1 MTISVPRRL
10 FRRAMPNLDP
20 GVSMSIRPPHLSDV
34 RTPLSRRRSPV
45 RGRGVHSTAM
55 RSALAAALAGVLVL
69 NLGGSGV
76 TALSTGAAR
85 DAAAG
90 KGAGVRPGQS
100 WGSAAGRSHLETG
113 KVNREL
119 PKSERGRFP
128 LHKLNQEAEPGRNK
142 ASVAAAPAEGK
153 HGYDKSTSRERS
165 AERGANQRVY
175 DNADGTQTTEF
186 SSAPINYR
194 KPDGSWVPIDLD
206 LVPAA
211 DGPGWRT
218 TADSVGL
225 RLADRAAAAELA
237 RLTFDGGAEFAY
249 GLADAVDSAGRVEGR
264 TVTYPGVRPD
274 MDLRLEPRAG
284 GVKETLVLR
293 SAKAPTT
300 YLFPLRLR
308 DLSAELVD
316 GQVVLT
322 GRDRRQLGVIPPG
335 YMMDSGSGA
344 TGPATSTGVTY
355 EIVTSGGRPALKMTL
370 DRAWLADPSRTYP
383 VEVDP
388 TVGPAVDAVKS
399 DSSMYVH
406 GSSSTSGGS
415 ELLVGRSGGENAAAY
430 LKFGDL
436 VSRLQY
442 HTIYGAALSVVN
454 FDAASC
460 KARAV
465 TVHPVT
471 ASWSAG
477 TGYSY
482 PGPAV
487 GGSLASRSF
496 AHGYIGLGQS
506 QSSCPAAGE
515 MFDLGVAGRNLVQ
528 RWVNGSQANYGLSLR
543 ASSTD
548 GTAWKKFAGTG
559 TANPPALYVTHTPYN
574 AGYAIPKPTP
584 EPPVLRNQNGKVKV
598 TVTNLGAEAW
608 SPSNYYLAYRV
619 YNATTGAAVTQQ
631 RAANLP
637 ATLARGAKVTLD
649 ATIKAL
655 PPGSYFLDFTMVR
668 TGGIVFTDQQVP
680 PGRIVLQVFDVP
692 PVLQELYPENGY
704 QAPTLTPLLW
714 ARAVDT
720 DAPPGSSLSFK
731 FEICDRTD
739 SGTATNCTNSGY
751 QTKQSWVV
759 PSGRLAWSKNYMWR
773 SYVKDT
779 ANEVISPYSVLTA
792 AVPQPDLLS
801 RIGTAPGAEQGR
813 EFDAQTGN
821 FSTAAIDATV
831 ATVGP
836 ELNLG
841 RTYNSLDPRKTGVFG
856 AGWSSRY
863 DMLLTP
869 DDDGSG
875 NVVIRYPDGQEVR
888 FGRNTDG
895 TYAAPAGR
903 VAKLTVDS
911 SNWKLVDRAGT
922 TYQFALTGKLQKIT
936 DVASR
941 SVALSYDVLSGKLA
955 RVYVSNSL
963 TNTAGR
969 ALRFTWTGNHI
980 TSVATDTVNG
990 AALTWNYTYNG
1001 DLLTKVCGPDGAC
1014 TGYDYAAGSHYR
1026 TAVLDAKPD
1035 SYYHLG
1041 ESEGTSAASDV
1052 AVNLGKDVGTYRNV
1066 TLGQPG
1072 VVEGTSGTA
1081 AGFNGTSAYLELP
1094 KGLVKKS
1101 RDASVE
1107 LWFKIGLTQTGGPL
1121 LGYQDKAVGT
1131 AATSAVPVLYTG
1143 TDGKLRGQFATG
1155 AIAPITSTT
1164 LVNDNKWHHVVLSA
1178 MANTQTMYLDGVKVG
1193 QLTGQTIDASLL
1205 TFNQVGLASATTP
1218 ASWPAWGGTA
1228 QRYFAG
1234 TVDEVAVYSRP
1245 LGPATVAAH
1254 YAYAKPAAQQLTRVT
1269 LPSGRVATEVEY
1281 DTATDR
1287 VKEYT
1292 DEDGGTWKLGQ
1303 PTIYGGDTDLRRGVQ
1318 VLDPGNRPYL
1328 YEYDALNG
1336 QLLRTGTPLGLETRQ
1351 EDRPP
1356 QPTPSPTP
1364 PPTQVCSQPDPNDP
1378 AFCTIIP
1385 VDSGGPIFV
1394 EHPLEG
1400 MAIRTF
1406 SYNEQGMQTKVTNE
1420 NGDSVEMTYD
1430 AEGRLATRKSCRT
1443 GTECFTN
1450 YYSYSATI
1458 TNPLDPRK
1466 DLAVETRDGR
1476 SGSATDTTY
1485 RTTMS
1490 YAFNGQLASQTNPDG
1505 SSASHTYT
1513 NGLDA
1518 AVGGGNAPSGLL
1530 ATSTDSRG
1538 KVTRNA
1544 YYSNGDLARV
1554 TEPSGLVTEY
1564 TYDTLGRRITEK
1576 VVSDSQPAGVTT
1588 TITYD
1593 KHSRVATVTGPVT
1606 TDAVSGTRHQSRTTT
1621 EYDADGN
1628 PTKVTV
1634 SDLLGGDADRVSTTE
1649 YDDYGRPARIV
1660 DAEGNETTYGYDRF
1674 GNKTTMT
1681 DANGNRYDWA
1691 YTAQNKVAEVRLR
1704 DWRSDPAGSPGTGTG
1719 DYLVLH
1725 SYSYDFA
1732 GRLASDTD
1740 AMGRRLEYQYYRD
1753 DLLQKITLKDFR
1765 NPDGTKRDYVVEE
1778 NTYDGAGN
1786 VTRKVAGNGTQV
1798 TEYTPDRAGKVTST
1812 VVDPTGLHRSTTVTY
1827 DLNGNV
1833 TRSVRS
1839 GNPSNVPW
1847 TTAVTSETVEYT
1859 YDDAGN
1865 PLTEKVVAGSESRI
1879 TSYTYDQRGLRLTVT
1894 DPRGNAA
1901 GADKAAYTTTYEY
1914 DELGRQVRATGPAVD
1929 AESDGGAPAPTRATS
1944 VVGYNTFGEQVS
1956 IKDPRGLINRS
1967 EYDKLGRP
1975 VRTIAPTYQGP
1986 GVTQPVT
1993 PEVRTSYDPLGN
2005 VLEEI
2010 DPAGTT
2016 RYTYDQLNRVVT
2028 RDEPAKTNDDRA
2040 VTSYTYTRTGEVL
2053 SSTDPNGVRTEST
2066 YDDLDRQVTQTL
2078 VERQPTTRNLVTR
2091 MNYDDAGNVT
2101 SIVSPTGATTV
2112 NTFDAVGAITRT
2124 TRPTGEA
2131 TLFGYDHV
2139 GRQIR
2144 VSDGL
2149 GRTSRTGYD
2158 LFGNQVSDSDLKP
2171 DGTVLRTQ
2179 TYGYDI
2185 AGNLT
2190 SATDPY
2196 DTVTRYQYD
2205 TVSRL
2210 VKQVEPVSDTDSITT
2225 TFGYDAAG
2233 NRTRYTDGR
2242 GNSTIYTYNSL
2253 GLPESAIEPA
2263 TASHPAAADRT
2274 WTIGYDASG
2283 NAVHLS
2289 APGGVSRTRTFDAS
2303 GRMIQ
2308 ETGSG
2313 GDTATATRT
2322 LDYDRTGRLVS
2333 VNAPGGSNTYRYND
2347 RGALVSAAG
2356 PSGTASFGYDD
2367 DGQMTSRTDVT
2378 GTAAFGYV
2386 KGRLDTVTDS
2396 ITGQQQKFGYNAAG
2410 DVATIDYGAG
2420 RVRTFGYD
2428 DYGRVSGD
2436 VLRNSANQVVASV
2449 DYEFD
2454 LNGHV
2459 TRKKTAG
2466 TAGAG
2471 DNSYTYDKAGR
2482 LRSWTSSAG
2491 TVGYEWDASGNR
2503 IKAGSKTATFDERN
2517 RLISDGDY
2525 TYTYSARGTLRG
2537 RTSSG
2542 LTEQFSFDA
2551 FDRLTAAKDET
2562 YQYDGLDRVVSRTG
2576 NAFVYAGLADDV
2588 VHDGSEYYARGPGGE
2603 LLATGIGLTKRLS
2616 LTDAHGDVV
2625 AAIDPADTQLPA
2637 LNDST
2642 AYDPFGKKLTS
2653 VGDTGNVG
2661 YQGDWTDPET
2671 GQVDMGA
2678 RWYDPGTGAFTSRDS
2693 VTYSSGD
2700 SILANRYTY
2709 GAGAPLDFDD
2719 PDGHWPNWLKKAG
2732 NAVKNTVSNVVST
2745 VSSGISTAWNYT
2757 KSYASAAWS
2766 GLKTVGRF
2774 ISDGAK
2780 WLANKAVS
2788 AVKYVGNAIKSN
2800 MSRAVNW
2807 AKQQAKIV
2815 EQRIYQAKVAVT
2827 AAAKHAVQQAVKFT
2841 KLPVVAALTK
2851 PLMAGIKIVSTGLKM
2866 LPAIVAT
2873 TTMAIQDP
2881 KKFQQKLWLDAAK
2894 AVGSITEGVTTM
2906 WDNATQFVEDH
2917 AAEIAGFA
2925 AGAVVGLGC
2934 GAAIGW
2940 TGVGA
2945 VACGALAGAVGSAVT
2960 GAMEGKR
2967 GWDLAGATAF
2977 GAVTGALGGAV
2988 ASIGGAAIGAGI
3000 RGLSGGLR
3008 AAGSKALSAGIGEAR
3023 AIVSESRAVAGS
3035 ARSLVNKVLGKCGN
3049 SFTADTR
3056 VLMADGTRKAI
3067 SAVRVGDKVLATDPT
3082 TGRTEARLVTALIVG
3097 TGMKKLVDITVDV
3110 DGAKGNRAAQLT
3122 ATEGHPFWLDNQGRW
3137 SEAKDLQPG
3146 YVFETADHRP
3156 ASVAEVRKRSEW
3168 QTVYNLTV
3176 DGLHTYH
3183 VVAGERPVLAH
3194 NCNTSGVYT
3203 SEGLSESAL
3212 EGAAIQARDSFAK
3225 QMSALSQ
3232 RQRPTVVTAG
3242 YNVET
3247 GEFAA
3252 GASSTQGCA
3261 EVCVANILGG
3271 DSSKIRFTAAVL
3283 TRKSSLLD
3291 QQPVCLF
3298 CEARFGRAAFPGIGT
3313 NFASDVLRLFD

>member
-1 MTISVPRRL
+1 
-10 FRRAMPNLDP
+10 MP
-20 GVSMSIRPPHLSDV
+20 IRPPHLSDL
-34 RTPLSRRRSPV
+34 RARLSRLRSSA
-45 RGRGVHSTAM
+45 RGRRAARHSATV
-55 RSALAAALAGVLVL
+55 RSAVAVALVGVLVM
-69 NLGGSGV
+69 NVAGSGV
-76 TALSTGAAR
+76 TALPSGAAR
-85 DAAAG
+85 DAEAGAGRAAG
-90 KGAGVRPGQS
+90 AKPAQS
-100 WGSAAGRSHLETG
+100 WGSASDRSHVKPG
-113 KVNREL
+113 RVNREL
-119 PKSERGRFP
+119 PKSERSRFP
-128 LHKLNQEAEPGRNK
+128 LHKLDQKAEPGRNR
-142 ASVAAAPAEGK
+142 ASVAAAPAVGK
-153 HGYDKSTSRERS
+153 RGYDKSNSRERTGD
-165 AERGANQRVY
+165 RTANQRVY

-194 KPDGSWVPIDLD
+194 KPDGSWAPIELD
-206 LVPAA
+206 LVPAG
-211 DGPGWRT
+211 DGSGWRT
-218 TADSVGL
+218 GADSVGL
-225 RLADRAAAAELA
+225 RLADRGAAGELA
-237 RLTFDGGAEFAY
+237 RLTFDGGAELAF
-249 GLADAVDSAGRVEGR
+249 GLAEAADSAGRVEGR
-264 TVTYPGVRPD
+264 TVTYPGVRPE

-284 GVKETLVLR
+284 GVKETLVLH

-308 DLSAELVD
+308 DLTAKLVD

-322 GRDRRQLGVIPPG
+322 AQDGRQLGVIPPG
-335 YMMDSGSGA
+335 YMMDSGSGD

-355 EIVTSGGRPALKMTL
+355 EIVTTGGQPALKMTL
-370 DRAWLADPSRTYP
+370 DRAWLADPARTYP

-388 TVGPAVDAVKS
+388 TVGPAVDPVRS

-406 GSSSTSGGS
+406 GSNSTSGGN
-415 ELLVGRSGGENAAAY
+415 ELLVGRSGGQNAAAY

-477 TGYSY
+477 TDYSY

-506 QSSCPAAGE
+506 QSACPAAGE

-528 RWVNGSQANYGLSLR
+528 RWVNGTQANYGLSLR
-543 ASSTD
+543 ASTTD
-548 GTAWKKFAGTG
+548 STAWKKFAGTG
-559 TANPPALYVTHTPYN
+559 TANPPSLYITHTPYN

-608 SPSNYYLAYRV
+608 SPSNYYLAYRA

-668 TGGIVFTDQQVP
+668 SGGIVFTDQQVP

-692 PVLQELYPENGY
+692 PVVQELYPENGY

-720 DAPPGSSLSFK
+720 DAPPGSTLSFK

-739 SGTATNCTNSGY
+739 TGAATNCTNSGY
-751 QTKQSWVV
+751 QAKQSWSV
-759 PSGRLAWSKNYMWR
+759 PSGRLAWSKTYLWR

-779 ANEVISPYSVLTA
+779 ANEVTSPYSVLTA

-801 RIGTAPGAEQGR
+801 RVGAAPGAEQGR

-821 FSTAAIDATV
+821 FSTAAVDATV

-841 RTYNSLDPRKTGVFG
+841 RTYNSLDPRTTSAFG

-863 DMLLTP
+863 DMVLTP
-869 DDDGSG
+869 DNDGSG

-888 FGRNTDG
+888 FGRNADG

-911 SNWKLVDRAGT
+911 TSWKLVDRSGS
-922 TYQFALTGKLQKIT
+922 TYQFALASGKLQKIT

-941 SVALSYDVLSGKLA
+941 SVVLSYDVMTGKPV
-955 RVYVSNSL
+955 RVYVANSL

-969 ALRFTWTGNHI
+969 ALRLTWTGNHI
-980 TSVATDTVNG
+980 TSVATDPVNG
-990 AALTWNYTYNG
+990 EALTWNYTYNG
-1001 DLLTKVCGPDGAC
+1001 DLLTKVCGPDGGC

-1052 AVNLGKDVGTYRNV
+1052 AINLGKDVGTYRNV

-1072 VVEGTSGTA
+1072 VLEGTSGTA
-1081 AGFNGTSAYLELP
+1081 AAFNGTSAYLELP

-1131 AATSAVPVLYTG
+1131 APTSAVPVLYTG

-1155 AIAPITSTT
+1155 SITPITSST

-1193 QLTGQTIDASLL
+1193 ELTGQTIDASLL
-1205 TFNQVGLASATTP
+1205 TFNQVGLASTTAP
-1218 ASWPAWGGTA
+1218 ASWPAWGSAA

-1234 TVDEVAVYSRP
+1234 TIDEVAVYSRP
-1245 LGPATVAAH
+1245 LGPTTVAAH
-1254 YAYAKPAAQQLTRVT
+1254 FRYAKPAAQQLIRVS

-1292 DEDGGTWKLGQ
+1292 DQDGGTWKLGQ
-1303 PTIYGGDTDLRRGVQ
+1303 PTIYGGDSDLRRGVQ
-1318 VLDPGNRPYL
+1318 VLDPANRPYL

-1336 QLLRTGTPLGLETRQ
+1336 QLLRTGTPLGIETRQ

-1356 QPTPSPTP
+1356 QPTPSPSPTP
-1364 PPTQVCSQPDPNDP
+1364 TPVCSQPDPNDP
-1378 AFCTIIP
+1378 AFCTVIP
-1385 VDSGGPIFV
+1385 GDSGGPVFV
-1394 EHPLEG
+1394 LHPLDG

-1406 SYNEQGMQTKVTNE
+1406 SYNDQGMQSKVTNE

-1430 AEGRLATRKSCRT
+1430 GEGRLATRKSCRT
-1443 GTECFTN
+1443 ATQCYTN
-1450 YYSYSATI
+1450 YYTYSTTI

-1476 SGSATDTTY
+1476 SESATDLKY

-1490 YAFNGQLASQTNPDG
+1490 YAFNGQLAIQTNPDG
-1505 SSASHTYT
+1505 SSVSHTYT
-1513 NGLDA
+1513 NGGEA
-1518 AVGGGNAPSGLL
+1518 AVGGGNPPSGLL

-1554 TEPSGLVTEY
+1554 TEPSGLTTEY

-1576 VVSDSQPAGVTT
+1576 VISDSYPAGVTT

-1606 TDAVSGTRHQSRTTT
+1606 TDAVNGTRHQSRTTT

-1628 PTKVTV
+1628 PTTVTV
-1634 SDLLGGDADRVSTTE
+1634 SDLLGGDPDRVSSTE
-1649 YDDYGRPARIV
+1649 YDDYGRPAKVV

-1674 GNKTTMT
+1674 GNKTTST

-1704 DWRSDPAGSPGTGTG
+1704 DWRSDPPGSPGTGTG

-1753 DLLQKITLKDFR
+1753 DLLEKITLKNFH
-1765 NPDGTKRDYVVEE
+1765 NPDGTTRDYVVEE

-1812 VVDPTGLHRSTTVTY
+1812 VVDPGGLHRATTVTY

-1833 TRSVRS
+1833 TRSVRT

-1847 TTAVTSETVEYT
+1847 STAVTSETVEYT

-1865 PLTEKVVAGSESRI
+1865 VLTESVVAGTASRT
-1879 TSYTYDQRGLRLTVT
+1879 TSYTYDQRGLRLTMT
-1894 DPRGNAA
+1894 DPRGNEA
-1901 GADKAAYTTTYEY
+1901 GANKAAYTTTYEY
-1914 DELGRQVRATGPAVD
+1914 DERGQQVRATGPTVD
-1929 AESDGGAPAPTRATS
+1929 AESDGGTATPTSPIS
-1944 VVGYNTFGEQVS
+1944 VVGYNTFGEQVA

-1975 VRTIAPTYQGP
+1975 VRTVAPTYQAP

-2010 DPAGTT
+2010 DPDGTT
-2016 RYTYDQLNRVVT
+2016 RYTYDQLNRLVT

-2040 VTSYTYTRTGEVL
+2040 VTSFTYTRTGEVL
-2053 SSTDPNGVRTEST
+2053 SVTDPNGVRTEST
-2066 YDDLDRQVTQTL
+2066 YDDLDRQVSQTL
-2078 VERQPTTRNLVTR
+2078 VERHPTTRNLVTR
-2091 MNYDDAGNVT
+2091 MTYDDAGNAT
-2101 SIVSPTGATTV
+2101 SIISPTGATTV
-2112 NTFDAVGAITRT
+2112 NTFDATGAVTRT

-2144 VSDGL
+2144 ISDGL
-2149 GRTSRTGYD
+2149 GRTSRIGYD

-2185 AGNLT
+2185 AGHLT

-2196 DTVTRYQYD
+2196 ETVTRYQYD
-2205 TVSRL
+2205 AAGRL
-2210 VKQVEPVSDTDSITT
+2210 VKQVEPVNATESITT
-2225 TFGYDAAG
+2225 SFGYDAAG

-2242 GNSTIYTYNSL
+2242 SNSTIYTYNSL

-2263 TASHPAAADRT
+2263 TVSHPAAADRT
-2274 WTIGYDASG
+2274 WTIGYDAAG
-2283 NAVHLS
+2283 NATRLS

-2303 GRMIQ
+2303 GRMTQ

-2313 GDTATATRT
+2313 GETATATRT

-2333 VNAPGGSNTYRYND
+2333 VNAPGGTNSYRYND

-2356 PSGTASFGYDD
+2356 PSGTASFDYDD
-2367 DGQMTSRTDVT
+2367 DGLMTSRTDMS

-2386 KGRLDTVTDS
+2386 KGRLDTVTDG
-2396 ITGQQQKFGYNAAG
+2396 ITGQREKFGYNAAG
-2410 DVATIDYGAG
+2410 QVTTIDYGAG
-2420 RVRTFGYD
+2420 RVRAFGYD
-2428 DYGRVSGD
+2428 DYGRVDSD

-2449 DYEFD
+2449 GYEFD

-2459 TRKKTAG
+2459 TRKKTTG

-2482 LRSWTSSAG
+2482 LLSWTSAAG
-2491 TVGYEWDASGNR
+2491 TVDYVWDASGNR
-2503 IKAGSKTATFDERN
+2503 VKAGAKTATFDERN

-2525 TYTYSARGTLRG
+2525 TYSYSARGTLRG

-2542 LTEQFSFDA
+2542 LTEQFAFDA

-2576 NAFVYAGLADDV
+2576 TAFVYAGLTDDV
-2588 VHDGSEYYARGPGGE
+2588 VHDGAEYYARGPSNE
-2603 LLATGIGLTKRLS
+2603 LLATGIGSTQRLS

-2653 VGDTGNVG
+2653 VGDTGNLG
-2661 YQGDWTDPET
+2661 YQGDWTDPTT

-2678 RWYDPGTGAFTSRDS
+2678 RWYEPGTGTFTSRDS
-2693 VTYSSGD
+2693 ATYSSGD

-2719 PDGHWPNWLKKAG
+2719 PDGHWPKWLKKAAG
-2732 NAVKNTVSNVVST
+2732 AVRNTVSNVVSN
-2745 VSSGISTAWNYT
+2745 VSSGISTVWNYT
-2757 KSYASAAWS
+2757 KSYASMAWS
-2766 GLKTVGRF
+2766 GLKAVGRA

-2780 WLANKAVS
+2780 WLANKAVT
-2788 AVKYVGNAIKSN
+2788 AVKYVGNAIRNS
-2800 MSRAVNW
+2800 SVGRAVENW
-2807 AKQQAKIV
+2807 ARQQAQIV
-2815 EQRIYQAKVAVT
+2815 QQRIHQAKVAVT
-2827 AAAKHAVQQAVKFT
+2827 NAAKAAVKQAVKFT

-2881 KKFQQKLWLDAAK
+2881 KKFQQKLWLEAAK

-2906 WDNATQFVEDH
+2906 WDKATQFVEDH

-2967 GWDLAGATAF
+2967 GWDLVGATAF

-3023 AIVSESRAVAGS
+3023 AIVSETRAVAGS
-3035 ARSLVNKVLGKCGN
+3035 ARSLANKVLGKCN
-3049 SFTADTR
+3049 SFTAETR
-3056 VLMADGTRKAI
+3056 VLMADGSRKAI
-3067 SAVRVGDKVLATDPT
+3067 SAVRVGDRVLATDPT

-3110 DGAKGNRAAQLT
+3110 DGAKGDRTGQLT
-3122 ATEGHPFWLDNQGRW
+3122 ATDGHPFWLDYQGRW

-3168 QTVYNLTV
+3168 QTAYNLTV
-3176 DGLHTYH
+3176 DGLHTYY
-3183 VVAGERPVLAH
+3183 VVAGDRPVLSH
-3194 NCNTSGVYT
+3194 NCEVVDAVEAEAARVAGLTNAERPGVI
-3203 SEGLSESAL
+3203 EGLQIP
-3212 EGAAIQARDSFAK
+3212 G
-3225 QMSALSQ
+3225 
-3232 RQRPTVVTAG
+3232 QRPIVAYSDGGAGNRVVHPIVRDILDSIPTTARG
-3242 YNVET
+3242 NNHGGCGLVQCLTEALGAGLDPT
-3247 GEFAA
+3247 GA
-3252 GASSTQGCA
+3252 
-3261 EVCVANILGG
+3261 
-3271 DSSKIRFTAAVL
+3271 TATAVL
-3283 TRKSSLLD
+3283 
-3291 QQPVCLF
+3291 
-3298 CEARFGRAAFPGIGT
+3298 GRAPTNSNFLKHIGPCDSCK
-3313 NFASDVLRLFD
+3313 ALVQHFDIDFKMG